1 MVLLICPCAADGYSI
16 YIKGLPMN
24 ATVSLLENEF
34 KRFGPIRNGGIQVRS
49 NRVCTYYFFFKIFL
63 CGCFIFSWQHNYI
76 VSSLQ
81 QQGFCFGFVEFEV
94 PTAVQ
99 KALEVCFSS

>member
-1 MVLLICPCAADGYSI
+1 MHLL
-16 YIKGLPMN
+16 
-24 ATVSLLENEF
+24 
-34 KRFGPIRNGGIQVRS
+34 
-49 NRVCTYYFFFKIFL
+49 VCF

-94 PTAVQ
+94 PSAVQ
-99 KALEVCFSS
+99 KALEVCSLLTLRFVSL

>member
-1 MVLLICPCAADGYSI
+1 MHLLVF
-16 YIKGLPMN
+16 LF
-24 ATVSLLENEF
+24 L
-34 KRFGPIRNGGIQVRS
+34 
-49 NRVCTYYFFFKIFL
+49 FFFLNFL